1 METKLPFTVVSGIDD
16 NYVLPFLVMV
26 YSAKIN
32 AREQFHVTLGFDP
45 KLLSV
50 DSQDLVAQVLRI
62 IEVPFNFVKLTLSSE
77 MEARGHVSST
87 TYVRLLLAD
96 HLSGLMLWLDS
107 DLICLPG
114 WDSIFS
120 EKKNLPNGMVMS
132 VVRDAFISSA
142 SIEYL
147 SNSSNE
153 SLRVMGRDYFNSGV
167 ALIDCDLWKSL
178 NYPNLWPA
186 VLEESNSRGFEY
198 SDQDVLNFLCQ
209 RQVNFL
215 PWKYNALARAK
226 WHSREARPFILH
238 FAAGPKPWSYIFFD
252 LRILRHD
259 LFLGDVYI
267 YLRYRSQFIKTVWRE
282 NKIIG
287 SILRKERS
295 RIRSKWTLRHLRIM
309 FLYLPKKITGLLKT
323 RHS

>member
-1 METKLPFTVVSGIDD
+1 METKLPFTVVTAIDD

-32 AREQFHVTLGFDP
+32 AQEKFHVTLGFDP
-45 KLLSV
+45 KVLSE

-62 IEVPFNFVKLTLSSE
+62 IEVPFDFVKLTLSSE
-77 MEARGHVSST
+77 MEARGHISATS
-87 TYVRLLLAD
+87 YSRLLLAD
-96 HLSGLMLWLDS
+96 QISGLMLWLDS

-132 VVRDAFISSA
+132 VVRDAFVSSA

-153 SLRVMGRDYFNSGV
+153 SLRIMGSDYFNTGV

-186 VLEESNSRGFEY
+186 VLKESNLRGFEY
-198 SDQDVLNFLCQ
+198 ADQCVLNFLCQ
-209 RQVNFL
+209 REVNFL

-226 WHSREARPFILH
+226 WHSRETRPFILH
-238 FAAGPKPWSYIFFD
+238 FAAGPKPWFYAKTDS
-252 LRILRHD
+252 RILTTGI
-259 LFLGDVYI
+259 LFPRDVFM
-267 YLRYRSQFIKTVWRE
+267 YLSYQSQLIKTV
-282 NKIIG
+282 NLKN
-287 SILRKERS
+287 SILGSVLKIERRRIRNKWNLRHS
-295 RIRSKWTLRHLRIM
+295 RILS
-309 FLYLPKKITGLLKT
+309 LPKKIIGLIKT
-323 RHS
+323 RRS